1 MIKAHDRRGLLKDGS
16 MTLALE
22 DIKILSMNTLSQQ
35 DGTADLLITV
45 EIDSLSHLG
54 KVLNKLQQL
63 PTIMDVRRHNQ

>member
-1 MIKAHDRRGLLKDGS
+1 
-16 MTLALE
+16 
-22 DIKILSMNTLSQQ
+22 MNTLSQQ

-54 KVLNKLQQL
+54 KILNRLQQL